1 MPLFHP
7 LLLMM
12 TVTSGPSEPC
22 SGPLT
27 RAAVVDCAAASSPRL
42 VAARASVDAARGL
55 SDAARVILPSNPT
68 VSVTVGQ
75 RWNTNDDRALNVA
88 GTLSQRLEISGQRR
102 QRKDAAD
109 ALVARR
115 EGGLEASTRDVIARA
130 LLAYY
135 DVLAARAELL
145 VISQGHATALQMQE
159 VASARATAGLGM
171 PLDTDLA
178 AAEVAALQEQQALA
192 TGAVRAAEARLA
204 SALGLDP
211 AGSLPDVIG
220 ELTPVAVPGG
230 LTAATLGATTRPE
243 LAERQAQ
250 TEQVQ
255 AELSLLKRGRI
266 PSPALSLFA
275 QTDGFNE
282 RVIGGGLSM
291 PIPLPFP
298 LGRTNKGE
306 IDGARARIDESNAR
320 LASAQRRVTLE
331 ATAAF
336 HDYEAH
342 KSAANAYRPD
352 AEASARASLGTL
364 ASEIERGTLPVRDAL
379 LTQQALL
386 RMLLRAVESKHGMC
400 QAAVALALAAGHPLQ
415 EGAP

>member
-7 LLLMM
+7 FLFMM
-12 TVTSGPSEPC
+12 VVTSSPSDPC
-22 SGPLT
+22 TGPLN
-27 RAAVVDCAAASSPRL
+27 RAAVVDCAAASSPRIA
-42 VAARASVDAARGL
+42 AARASVDAARGL
-55 SDAARVILPSNPT
+55 SDAARVLLPSNPT

-115 EGGLEASTRDVIARA
+115 EGGLETSTRDVIARA

-135 DVLAARAELL
+135 DVLAARAELV

-159 VASARATAGLGM
+159 VASARATVGLGM

-192 TGAVRAAEARLA
+192 TGAVRAAEAGLA

-211 AGSLPDVIG
+211 AGSLPDVLG
-220 ELTPVAVPGG
+220 DLSPVDVPEDLAVS
-230 LTAATLGATTRPE
+230 TQSAAARPE
-243 LAERQAQ
+243 LAQQRAQ
-250 TEQVQ
+250 TAQAQ
-255 AELSLLKRGRI
+255 AELALLKRGRV
-266 PSPALSLFA
+266 PSPALSIFA

-282 RVIGGGLSM
+282 RVIGGGLSL

-306 IDGARARIDESNAR
+306 IDGARARIEESSAR
-320 LASAQRRVTLE
+320 LASTQRRVTLE

-352 AEASARASLGTL
+352 AEASARASLDTL

-379 LTQQALL
+379 LTQHALL
-386 RMLLRAVESKHGMC
+386 RMLLRAVESKHGLC
-400 QAAVALALAAGHPLQ
+400 RASVALSLAAGHPLQ